1 MKHPMKHRATALFLR
16 RLLAAAAVL
25 CALSAAA
32 TEALETRFIFLAGH
46 PAAEAGDADHGV
58 LVIPGLVMPFGDA
71 SKTPRSIEAESQEI
85 ASLVRKLRS
94 TLGLDSVDVLYTHL
108 QRLEV
113 GREVT
118 LPPPS
123 ASSAV
128 RVEVVL
134 QGFNEEVATY
144 RVRFAQG
151 RTSFADSVL
160 SVPRHKRALVGGLD
174 GDEAPYLFLV
184 VEPSAAGAPAAAAE
198 GAPRF
203 VGGDITPPR
212 AIERP
217 APQYTAEAREVRL
230 QGVVIVQAEIDTR
243 GEVRNAKVLKGLPLG
258 LSEAALE
265 TVRGWRFEPAR
276 DAEGKPISVYYNL
289 TFNFKMPDEPTPDSH

>member
-1 MKHPMKHRATALFLR
+1 MKHRATALFLR

-25 CALSAAA
+25 CALPAAA
-32 TEALETRFIFLAGH
+32 AEALDTRFILLSGH

-58 LVIPGLVMPFGDA
+58 LVIPGLVMPLGDA
-71 SKTPRSIEAESQEI
+71 SRTPRSIEAESQEI
-85 ASLVRKLRS
+85 AVLARKLRS
-94 TLGLDSVDVLYTHL
+94 TLGLDSVDVLYTHP
-108 QRLEV
+108 QRLDV

-151 RTSFADSVL
+151 RSNFADSVL
-160 SVPRHKRALVGGLD
+160 SVPRQKRALVGGLD

-184 VEPSAAGAPAAAAE
+184 VEPSASAPATQ
-198 GAPRF
+198 GTPRN
-203 VGGDITPPR
+203 VGGDMTPPR

-217 APQYTAEAREVRL
+217 APQYTAEARKERV
-230 QGVVIVQAEIDTR
+230 QGVVILQLEIDTR
-243 GEVRNAKVLKGLPLG
+243 GRVRNAKVLKGLPLG
-258 LSEAALE
+258 LSEAAME
-265 TVRGWRFEPAR
+265 TVNRWRFEPAL
-276 DAEGKPISVYYNL
+276 DADGKPVDVYYNI
-289 TFNFKMPDEPTPDSH
+289 TINFQIADEKPAQERPAP